1 MYLKLKDES
10 FHTPINTIKEL
21 RSVTNCSLKEAKKVL
36 DYNDPQV
43 RLNMLHRKTGE
54 LLDQFLYH
62 REKFPEL
69 DNEHIYKCVD
79 MMYDVLTEI
88 MNVELDLDKE

>member
-1 MYLKLKDES
+1 M
-10 FHTPINTIKEL
+10 PI
-21 RSVTNCSLKEAKKVL
+21 L

-62 REKFPEL
+62 RENFSEL
-69 DNEHIYKCVD
+69 DNEQIDKCVD
-79 MMYDVLTEI
+79 MMYDVLIEI
-88 MNVELDLDKE
+88 INVELDNDNDKE